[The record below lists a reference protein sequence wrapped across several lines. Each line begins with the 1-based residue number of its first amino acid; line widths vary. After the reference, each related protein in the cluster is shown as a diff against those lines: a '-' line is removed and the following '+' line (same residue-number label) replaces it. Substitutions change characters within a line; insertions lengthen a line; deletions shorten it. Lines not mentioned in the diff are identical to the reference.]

1 MLTKLVV
8 GLAQSDKKY
17 GLSKNNNLEEVI
29 NLFSN
34 NNIKNLDTSLE
45 YKNSHIL
52 LENINL
58 KSYKLSIKL
67 PKISNRKNL
76 RSNIITL
83 IEDIFKKYKIK
94 HFETRFCMTHFCR

>member
-52 LENINL
+52 
-58 KSYKLSIKL
+58 
-67 PKISNRKNL
+67 
-76 RSNIITL
+76 
-83 IEDIFKKYKIK
+83 
-94 HFETRFCMTHFCR
+94 